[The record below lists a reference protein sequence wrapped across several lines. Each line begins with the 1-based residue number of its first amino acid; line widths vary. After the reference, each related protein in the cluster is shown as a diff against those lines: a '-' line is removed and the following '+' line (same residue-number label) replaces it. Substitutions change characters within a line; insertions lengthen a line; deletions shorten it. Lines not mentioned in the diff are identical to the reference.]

1 MPVHESGTF
10 SWDSGGSRVTLV
22 PAETGETQQYQ
33 VVEHA
38 LFHLDKAGR
47 RVSGDL
53 AGRYRL
59 EKHINDPAIEQ
70 HAWLLIELGG
80 QLLPESPG
88 QPFLTFAAE
97 VYRVSGNTSCN
108 SFNGTYAIKRGNRIR
123 FGRNLAVTE
132 MACPDMT
139 VEQDFLE
146 MLETV
151 DSYAIGSDGTL
162 SLNRARMAPLARF
175 KLALHQQ

>member
-1 MPVHESGTF
+1 
-10 SWDSGGSRVTLV
+10 
-22 PAETGETQQYQ
+22 
-33 VVEHA
+33 
-38 LFHLDKAGR
+38 
-47 RVSGDL
+47 
-53 AGRYRL
+53 
-59 EKHINDPAIEQ
+59 
-70 HAWLLIELGG
+70 
-80 QLLPESPG
+80 
-88 QPFLTFAAE
+88 
-97 VYRVSGNTSCN
+97 
-108 SFNGTYAIKRGNRIR
+108 
-123 FGRNLAVTE
+123 